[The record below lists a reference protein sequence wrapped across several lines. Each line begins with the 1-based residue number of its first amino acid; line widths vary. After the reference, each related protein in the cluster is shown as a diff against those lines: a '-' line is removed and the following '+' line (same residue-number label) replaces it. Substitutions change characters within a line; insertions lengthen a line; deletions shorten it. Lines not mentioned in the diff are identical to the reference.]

1 MTPGIYLMSVHKA
14 RMVRV
19 VMMLVMNMVITMM
32 MIIVNVES
40 TYYALCHVVSVLYAI
55 SHLTPTP
62 LFPYLL
68 GIIPISW
75 MKKLKYREAKKR

>member
-1 MTPGIYLMSVHKA
+1 
-14 RMVRV
+14 
-19 VMMLVMNMVITMM
+19 M
-32 MIIVNVES
+32 MIIVDVES

-62 LFPYLL
+62 LLPDLL

-75 MKKLKYREAKKR
+75 MRKQRHRDIKSFV